1 MLNNFV
7 NCSFFSNFAN
17 RLIVMKQE
25 RQYKIV
31 YCTPSLYMAGGVE
44 RVLTLK
50 ANYFADIYGYDIT
63 IITTDGMQKPFFFPL
78 SERVRVVNL
87 DINFDEMWHRSFL
100 SRLCLYIIK
109 ERKFKKQLSKEL
121 YRIKPDFTIS
131 LLRRE
136 INFLTD
142 IHDGS
147 KKIGEIHINRAHYRN
162 FTPNRSNPVKALFSK
177 YWMSGLVKK
186 VRQLDRFV
194 VLTEYDRQAWQ
205 EIPRV
210 DVIPNPLPFYPR
222 IISSIRKKRVIS
234 VGRYF
239 DEKGYDLLLQSWS
252 LVEKANPEWELIIFG
267 EGNRPYYE
275 RIAASLG
282 LDLNRCILN
291 DSISDV
297 EKEYL
302 QSSVFVCT
310 SRFEGFGMGIIE
322 AMACGLPVVAFDCL
336 WGPRSIITDGEDGL
350 LVENGNIGK
359 MAETLNS
366 LLQDPYK
373 IEIMGKH
380 ARENVQRFNIDVIAE
395 KWKKLFECL

>member
-1 MLNNFV
+1 MSNNH
-7 NCSFFSNFAN
+7 
-17 RLIVMKQE
+17 
-25 RQYKIV
+25 YKIV

-63 IITTDGMQKPFFFPL
+63 IITTDGKQRPNFFPL

-87 DINFDEMWHRSFL
+87 DINFEEMWHRSFL
-100 SRLCLYIIK
+100 FRLFIYVIK
-109 ERKFKKQLSKEL
+109 ERKFKKQLSNEL
-121 YRIKPDFTIS
+121 NRIKPDFTIS

-210 DVIPNPLPFYPR
+210 DVIPNPLPFYPK

-252 LVEKANPEWELIIFG
+252 LVEKANPEWELVIFG

-302 QSSVFVCT
+302 ESSLFVCT

-336 WGPRSIITDGEDGL
+336 WGPRSIISDGEDGL
-350 LVENGNIGK
+350 LVENGNTEM
-359 MAETLNS
+359 MADTIKS
-366 LLQDPYK
+366 LINHP
-373 IEIMGKH
+373 EIIWEMGLK
-380 ARENVQRFNIDVIAE
+380 ARENVWRFNIDTIAN
-395 KWKKLFECL
+395 KWKLLFDGL

>member
-1 MLNNFV
+1 
-7 NCSFFSNFAN
+7 
-17 RLIVMKQE
+17 MKQE
-25 RQYKIV
+25 KRYKIV

-50 ANYFADIYGYDIT
+50 ANYFAEILGYDVT
-63 IITTDGMQKPFFFPL
+63 VIITDGKQKPNFFAL
-78 SERVRVVNL
+78 SEKVKVVNL
-87 DINFDEMWHRSFL
+87 DINFEEMWHHSFL
-100 SRLCLYIIK
+100 KRLVLYLPK
-109 ERKFKKQLSKEL
+109 ERQFKKRLSKEL
-121 YRIKPDFTIS
+121 NRIKPDITIS

-162 FTPNRSNPVKALFSK
+162 FTPNRLNLFKALFAK
-177 YWMSGLVKK
+177 YWMHGLVDKVKK
-186 VRQLDRFV
+186 LDRFV

-222 IISSIRKKRVIS
+222 NIPSIRKKRIIA

-239 DEKGYDLLLQSWS
+239 DEKGYDLLLRAWAII
-252 LVEKANPEWELIIFG
+252 EKTVDDWKLDIYG
-267 EGNRPYYE
+267 DGNKPYYVK
-275 RIAASLG
+275 IASSLN
-282 LDLNRCILN
+282 LNAHRCRLN

-297 EKEYL
+297 QEEYL
-302 QSSVFVCT
+302 ESSLFVCT

-350 LVENGNIGK
+350 LVENGNIEK
-359 MAETLNS
+359 LAETILS
-366 LLQDPYK
+366 LIYHPEK
-373 IEIMGKH
+373 IKEMGAN
-380 ARENVQRFNIDVIAE
+380 ARKNVQRFNIDIVAK
-395 KWKKLFECL
+395 KWRRLFDSL

>member
-1 MLNNFV
+1 
-7 NCSFFSNFAN
+7 
-17 RLIVMKQE
+17 MKQE

-63 IITTDGMQKPFFFPL
+63 IITTDGMQKPFFFFL

-239 DEKGYDLLLQSWS
+239 DEKGYDLLLRAWAEI
-252 LVEKANPEWELIIFG
+252 EKKYPDWQLAIFG